1 MPTLRSACPLDCPDA
16 CSLEVTVEGGR
27 VVKIDG
33 SRANPVTEGYI
44 CTKVRRF
51 GERVHGPHRVL
62 HPGLRAGRKGE
73 GRFERV
79 SWDEALERI
88 ARKIREARARSG
100 GESILP
106 FSYSGSNGFLS
117 QGGAAA
123 RLFRRLGASRLAR
136 TVCAAATGAAA
147 RGLYGR
153 MAGVAYPDY
162 AHASLIVVW
171 GANPSASG
179 IHILPYIQR
188 ARKRGARLV
197 VIDPRR
203 TLLATRADMH
213 IAPRPGTDLPIAL
226 SLVRWLFESGRA
238 DLEFLAEHAT
248 GVEALRRRAAE
259 WSFERAAAEAGVPA
273 TDLKRLAELYAE
285 SSPAVIRC
293 GWGLERNRNGGSAVA
308 AVLALPAVAG
318 KFGARGGGYTLSNSG
333 VYRLDEEAAI
343 GEPAPPTRVINMNH
357 LGRALLDLCDPPVE
371 ILFVYNSN
379 LLATNPNQTKVR
391 RGLEREDLFTVVSE
405 QVMTDTARYA
415 DVILPASTFLEHEE
429 ISRGYGAYVLQAA
442 APVIEAAG
450 EARPNHDLFT
460 DLLRRLELGRPGDAV
475 TTGSLRERLLRD
487 QDEAV
492 GRRLE
497 EKGIAFPRSGTAPVQ
512 FVDAFPLTADGKI
525 HLCPDE
531 LDREAPHGLYTFQPE
546 PATPR
551 HPLTLI
557 SPATDRTISSTL
569 GELHRGQVAL
579 EIHPEDAGARGIA
592 DGAEVR
598 IQNEHGEVRCL
609 ARHSAALR
617 PGTVLLPK
625 GIWSHNTL
633 SGATGNAL
641 VPDTLT
647 DVGAGACFN
656 DARVQVEPAL

>member
-16 CSLEVTVEGGR
+16 CSLEVTAEGGR
-27 VVKIDG
+27 VIRIDG
-33 SRANPVTEGYI
+33 SRANPVTGGYI
-44 CTKVRRF
+44 CEKVRRF
-51 GERVHGPHRVL
+51 GERVHGPGRIL
-62 HPGLRAGRKGE
+62 HPGLRAGRKGQ

-79 SWDEALERI
+79 SWEEALERI
-88 ARKIREARARSG
+88 AREIREARARSG

-106 FSYSGSNGFLS
+106 FFYGGSNGYLS
-117 QGGAAA
+117 QGSADA

-153 MAGVAYPDY
+153 MPGVAYPDY
-162 AHASLIVVW
+162 AHANLIVLW

-179 IHILPYIQR
+179 IHILPYIQK
-188 ARKRGARLV
+188 ARRRGAKLV

-203 TLLATRADMH
+203 TPLAARAGLH
-213 IAPRPGTDLPIAL
+213 VAPRPGTDLPIAL
-226 SLVRWLFESGRA
+226 SLIRWLFESGRA
-238 DLEFLAEHAT
+238 DLEFLAAHTT
-248 GVEALRRRAAE
+248 GAGALRRRAAE
-259 WSFERAAAEAGVPA
+259 WSFERAAGEAGVPA
-273 TDLKRLAELYAE
+273 ADLQRLADLYAG
-285 SSPAVIRC
+285 SNPAVIRC

-318 KFGARGGGYTLSNSG
+318 KFGARGGGYTMSNAG
-333 VYRLDEEAAI
+333 VYGLDEEAAI
-343 GEPAPPTRVINMNH
+343 GEPAPPTRVINMNR
-357 LGRALLDLCDPPVE
+357 LGRALLELRDPPVE

-379 LLATNPNQTKVR
+379 LLATNPDQTRVR

-442 APVIEAAG
+442 APVVEPAG

-460 DLLRRLELGRPGDAV
+460 DLLRRLELERPGDAV
-475 TTGSLRERLLRD
+475 TTGALRERLFRN
-487 QDEAV
+487 QDEALS
-492 GRRLE
+492 RRLRE
-497 EKGIAFPRSGTAPVQ
+497 EGIAFPRPGSAPVQ
-512 FVDAFPLTADGKI
+512 FVDAFPPTAGGKI

-531 LDREAPHGLYTFQPE
+531 LDREAPHGLYAFQPD

-551 HPLTLI
+551 YPLALI
-557 SPATDRTISSTL
+557 SPATGRTISSTL
-569 GELHRGQVAL
+569 GELHREQVPL
-579 EIHPEDAGARGIA
+579 EIHPEDAAARGIA

-598 IQNEHGEVRCL
+598 VHNERGEVRCL
-609 ARHSAALR
+609 ARHAAALR

-633 SGATGNAL
+633 NGATGNAL
-641 VPDTLT
+641 APDTLT
-647 DVGAGACFN
+647 DIGAGACFN
-656 DARVQVEPAL
+656 DARVQVEPA

>member
-1 MPTLRSACPLDCPDA
+1 
-16 CSLEVTVEGGR
+16 
-27 VVKIDG
+27 
-33 SRANPVTEGYI
+33 
-44 CTKVRRF
+44 
-51 GERVHGPHRVL
+51 
-62 HPGLRAGRKGE
+62 
-73 GRFERV
+73 
-79 SWDEALERI
+79 
-88 ARKIREARARSG
+88 
-100 GESILP
+100 
-106 FSYSGSNGFLS
+106 
-117 QGGAAA
+117 
-123 RLFRRLGASRLAR
+123 
-136 TVCAAATGAAA
+136 
-147 RGLYGR
+147 

-203 TLLATRADMH
+203 TPLATRADMH

-226 SLVRWLFESGRA
+226 SLVRWLFESDRA

-357 LGRALLDLCDPPVE
+357 LGRALLDLRDPPVE

-391 RGLEREDLFTVVSE
+391 RGLEREGLFTVVSE

-442 APVIEAAG
+442 TPVIEAVG

-460 DLLRRLELGRPGDAV
+460 DLLRRLELDRPGDAV

-497 EKGIAFPRSGTAPVQ
+497 EKGVAFPRSGTAPVQ

-531 LDREAPHGLYTFQPE
+531 LDREAPHGLYTFQPDT
-546 PATPR
+546 ATPR

-592 DGAEVR
+592 DGGEVR
-598 IQNEHGEVRCL
+598 VRNEHGEVRCL
-609 ARHSAALR
+609 ARHSSALR
-617 PGTVLLPK
+617 PGTVLMPK

-633 SGATGNAL
+633 SGATGNTL